1 MGLSRVAVQTPE
13 GTSDMSVSEF
23 LALPLDQ
30 RVRLV
35 LEKQLQFFDEAGRKL
50 AIADGLRLL
59 RTARD
64 TEPVPTR

>member
-13 GTSDMSVSEF
+13 GRLDMGVSEF

-35 LEKQLQFFDEAGRKL
+35 LEQQLQFFDETGRKL
-50 AIADGLRLL
+50 AISEGLKLL
-59 RTARD
+59 RTARES
-64 TEPVPTR
+64 EPVLAR

>member
-1 MGLSRVAVQTPE
+1 
-13 GTSDMSVSEF
+13 MSVGEF

-35 LEKQLQFFDEAGRKL
+35 LEQQLQFFDEAGRKL
-50 AIADGLRLL
+50 AIADGLKLL

-64 TEPVPTR
+64 TEPVPAR